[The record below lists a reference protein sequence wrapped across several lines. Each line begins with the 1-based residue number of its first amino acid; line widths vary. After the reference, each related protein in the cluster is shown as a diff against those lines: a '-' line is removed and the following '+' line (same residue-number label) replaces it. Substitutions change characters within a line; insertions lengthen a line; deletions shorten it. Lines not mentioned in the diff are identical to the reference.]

1 MEAYA
6 TVPPDDPF
14 TVSKAMFAAV
24 AAELAGPAAAGLTAS
39 GLGEFLDERGREV
52 MRQLLQDHFDLRK
65 IREEQQAR
73 EHPGPAQ
80 GPDGITRTRLEAGHG
95 SPSPCRTAWPAAGR
109 QYALG
114 A

>member
-1 MEAYA
+1 VEAYA

-14 TVSKAMFAAV
+14 TVSRAMFAAL

-39 GLGEFLDERGREV
+39 GLEELLEELLDERDREV

-73 EHPGPAQ
+73 EHPGTSGLRLLVVAGGADVPAVQ
-80 GPDGITRTRLEAGHG
+80 
-95 SPSPCRTAWPAAGR
+95 
-109 QYALG
+109 
-114 A
+114 